1 MVESKRIGDFPTAP
15 IWEPLWRAADGL
27 ATELVVY

>member
-15 IWEPLWRAADGL
+15 IWEPLWPAAVGL
-27 ATELVVY
+27 DTEFVVC